1 MAYGG
6 NTISPPYRPD
16 QYSEPE
22 TRFNRTLTSVP
33 IDEANIEAEGGE
45 TALVTDVNGLPAHY
59 NIEGPRHSEG
69 GVPLNMPDNSFIYS
83 DTAKMKIKDPE
94 ILQMFDYSDAQ
105 IQKIKKSRGITP
117 ADIAKKYDINKYREL
132 LQDKSSNKIQRN
144 TAELNI
150 KNANLKLAQLALYQ
164 ESMKGFPD
172 GIPTVALPFISK
184 FGIDP
189 SSFLPVT
196 EESVQQAE
204 VPQEGP
210 AQQEISKR
218 NGGPTDP
225 PVRSTTPNLDALA
238 QANPE
243 NNYFNN
249 INLGPTGASSNAY
262 VEDAIR
268 FYYDN
273 GRTNFA
279 VNTGQDKRGNP
290 LYTTTDLSGLERT
303 VNSIEDENLR
313 MSALGNMPG
322 PISFNK
328 GNADL
333 NLSPAAKRSLGQ
345 ESYFDPAKKDIG
357 SFGALMGRMNPL
369 DVDPKEL
376 KMQPINTVKVGP
388 TFPGAKPN
396 CAPEGRKTP
405 KSCLA
410 PKSYGG
416 FVKVPQEMMGPPMA
430 ENGLA
435 VNDLLKFLGNYQTG
449 DTKQPDVLVDKKAK
463 LNFKTVGPYDADI
476 MLAGLDVA
484 GNVIGSRDDRK
495 RENEFRKRTQADY
508 LYTDTVGNEG
518 DYDVNTGEFKPSQK
532 YRDPVQFTGA
542 ATYSKYGGGLR
553 KFVYEDGGEFNPELG
568 VYVVYKNGREVYMD
582 ANDITAPNG
591 WSPNKANRIPEARYG
606 MQVAQTGAQKKSMY
620 SRVEET
626 FRGNEKLKNLLY
638 EKTLAAL
645 KNEQYLNKDALKR
658 KGVDINQAIAELTPE
673 KALEAF
679 LALQKRNYGVVE
691 NKGASWLRSQSQS
704 DSKAYDDAYAELNL
718 GAADPLNVALG
729 QAAYLGYR
737 DLLADRDAG
746 LLEDDVNTDLAPY
759 IVRQVGKQDES
770 YGFDPE
776 NDISRIDAFG
786 TNTTVGQLA
795 GIVEPEPEVEPE
807 EPDPIKDIPP
817 GTIGEPARPTP
828 PVGPYP
834 QDVLS
839 MGEAFANRM
848 DIEKYYPWAP
858 KVEPVIPK
866 PTFFDPRRAE
876 ANIMGSY
883 NTAINQLGAFASP
896 QFLAANAASVA
907 GTAMSAAAD
916 TIAQVQNQN
925 VNVANQFETQR
936 ASILNN
942 ANLTNAAQAK
952 QLYDQTTMMNQQY
965 DNSKR
970 DARNKLLG
978 TIKNTVTNMA
988 TTDVIN
994 DVYGNRFMINPTKG
1008 GRLDFYNPPS
1018 TISPAQQAQTKAEQ
1032 FAAIR
1037 EQLKGT
1043 NISDEALLK
1052 IVFGTS
1058 DTPISTQDTDAL
1070 AALSGMPRKYG
1081 GGVRRIKLKRAP
1093 K

>member
-59 NIEGPRHSEG
+59 NIEGPRHSQG

-94 ILQMFDYSDAQ
+94 ILQMFDYTDAQ

-132 LQDKSSNKIQRN
+132 LQDKSSNKIQRK

-172 GIPTVALPFISK
+172 GIPTVALPFIGK

-196 EESVQQAE
+196 EESVQQAA

-210 AQQEISKR
+210 AQQE
-218 NGGPTDP
+218 
-225 PVRSTTPNLDALA
+225 
-238 QANPE
+238 
-243 NNYFNN
+243 
-249 INLGPTGASSNAY
+249 
-262 VEDAIR
+262 
-268 FYYDN
+268 
-273 GRTNFA
+273 
-279 VNTGQDKRGNP
+279 
-290 LYTTTDLSGLERT
+290 
-303 VNSIEDENLR
+303 
-313 MSALGNMPG
+313 
-322 PISFNK
+322 
-328 GNADL
+328 
-333 NLSPAAKRSLGQ
+333 
-345 ESYFDPAKKDIG
+345 
-357 SFGALMGRMNPL
+357 
-369 DVDPKEL
+369 
-376 KMQPINTVKVGP
+376 
-388 TFPGAKPN
+388 
-396 CAPEGRKTP
+396 
-405 KSCLA
+405 
-410 PKSYGG
+410 
-416 FVKVPQEMMGPPMA
+416 VPQEMMGPPMA
-430 ENGLA
+430 QNGQT
-435 VNDLLKFLGNYQTG
+435 VNDLLKYLSDYQTG
-449 DTKQPDVLVDKKAK
+449 DTKQPDVLVDKNATLK
-463 LNFKTVGPYDADI
+463 FKTVGPYDADI
-476 MLAGLDVA
+476 MLAGLDVT
-484 GNVIGSRDDRK
+484 GNILRSKDYRK
-495 RENEFRKRTQADY
+495 RENEFKERTQADY
-508 LYTDTVGNEG
+508 LYSDTLGNEG
-518 DYDVNTGEFKPSQK
+518 DYDVNTGEFRPSQK

-591 WSPNKANRIPEARYG
+591 WSPNETNRIPEARYG
-606 MQVAQTGAQKKSMY
+606 MQVAQDGAQKKSMY

-626 FRGNEKLKNLLY
+626 FTGNEKLKQLLY
-638 EKTLAAL
+638 QKTLAAL

-658 KGVDINQAIAELTPE
+658 KGVDIDKAIQQLTPE

-691 NKGASWLRSQSQS
+691 NKGASWLRAQSQS
-704 DSKAYDDAYAELNL
+704 DSKAYDNAYAEFNL
-718 GAADPLNVALG
+718 GDASPLDVALG

-746 LLEDDVNTDLAPY
+746 LLEDDVNTDLKPY

-776 NDISRIDAFG
+776 ADISKIDAYG

-795 GIVEPEPEVEPE
+795 GIVEPEPEIEPE
-807 EPDPIKDIPP
+807 EPEPIKDIPP
-817 GTIGEPARPTP
+817 GKIGQPAKPAP

-848 DIEKYYPWAP
+848 DIQKYYPWAP
-858 KVEPVIPK
+858 EIEPVIPT

-978 TIKNTVTNMA
+978 TIKNTITNMA

-1018 TISPAQQAQTKAEQ
+1018 TISPAQQSLNKAEQ
-1032 FAAIR
+1032 YAAIR

-1058 DTPISTQDTDAL
+1058 DTPINTQDTDAL

>member
-6 NTISPPYRPD
+6 NTISPPYIPD

-150 KNANLKLAQLALYQ
+150 KNANIKLAQLALYQ

-210 AQQEISKR
+210 AQQE
-218 NGGPTDP
+218 
-225 PVRSTTPNLDALA
+225 
-238 QANPE
+238 
-243 NNYFNN
+243 
-249 INLGPTGASSNAY
+249 
-262 VEDAIR
+262 
-268 FYYDN
+268 
-273 GRTNFA
+273 
-279 VNTGQDKRGNP
+279 
-290 LYTTTDLSGLERT
+290 
-303 VNSIEDENLR
+303 
-313 MSALGNMPG
+313 
-322 PISFNK
+322 
-328 GNADL
+328 
-333 NLSPAAKRSLGQ
+333 
-345 ESYFDPAKKDIG
+345 
-357 SFGALMGRMNPL
+357 
-369 DVDPKEL
+369 
-376 KMQPINTVKVGP
+376 
-388 TFPGAKPN
+388 
-396 CAPEGRKTP
+396 
-405 KSCLA
+405 
-410 PKSYGG
+410 
-416 FVKVPQEMMGPPMA
+416 VPQEMMGPPMA
-430 ENGLA
+430 QNGLE

-476 MLAGLDVA
+476 MLAGLDVT

-606 MQVAQTGAQKKSMY
+606 MQVAQEGAQKKSMY

-626 FRGNEKLKNLLY
+626 FTGNEKLKQLLY

-658 KGVDINQAIAELTPE
+658 KGVNIDQAIAELTPE

-691 NKGASWLRSQSQS
+691 KKGVNWLRSQSQS
-704 DSKAYDDAYAELNL
+704 DSRAYDDAYAELNL

-759 IVRQVGKQDES
+759 IVRQVGKQDEA

-776 NDISRIDAFG
+776 NDISKIDAFG

-848 DIEKYYPWAP
+848 GIEKYYPWAP
-858 KVEPVIPK
+858 QVEPVIPK

-925 VNVANQFETQR
+925 VNVANQFDTQK
-936 ASILNN
+936 ASILTN
-942 ANLTNAAQAK
+942 ANVTNADLAK
-952 QLYDQTTMMNQQY
+952 QLYDQTTLMNQQY
-965 DNSKR
+965 DNAKR
-970 DARNKLLG
+970 DARSKLLG
-978 TIKNTVTNMA
+978 TIKNTITNMA